1 MIDFK
6 NDNIYN
12 LAMSRIDVKFKFT
25 TAFFKNN
32 IKATVIVKNFLF
44 HGGNY
49 TQKFVV
55 REYFL

>member
-25 TAFFKNN
+25 ADFFKK
-32 IKATVIVKNFLF
+32 ITVK
-44 HGGNY
+44 
-49 TQKFVV
+49 
-55 REYFL
+55 EW